1 MADSTANVQD
11 TIARPGEEGIRARL
25 RRYREL
31 RLTEEELATV
41 LLTPVLLF
49 LLGLSF
55 YPILDTIWASLHT
68 GYVIELPGQQREFV
82 GLENYRK
89 ILFPIGGTGFWNAF
103 GVSMFYTFVSVP
115 VELVFGLGLALL
127 LHKKEFK
134 YKYVAQAAILF
145 PWALPTVINAKVWA
159 WMLHPDFGVISD
171 ILVRLGILAQPFPFL
186 SKPDIALYTMTAIT
200 IWKTTSFMTLI
211 LLAGLS
217 SIPDQLY
224 EAARI
229 DGASRWR
236 RFRDITLPLLKPTL
250 LVALIF
256 RTLPAFQ
263 AFGLPFGLTGGG
275 PGESTETLVLFAQ
288 QAAYNNPG
296 PTNGGFAIG
305 SAAATMITLIA
316 LIIALIYVTTLYE
329 PEVR

>member
-1 MADSTANVQD
+1 MADSTTHGQ
-11 TIARPGEEGIRARL
+11 RPTVRLGEEDLRGRL

-41 LLTPVLLF
+41 LLTPVILF
-49 LLGLSF
+49 LLAVSF
-55 YPILDTIWASLHT
+55 YPIFDTVWASLHQ
-68 GYVIELPGQQREFV
+68 GYVIELPGQSQEFV
-82 GLENYRK
+82 GLENYRD
-89 ILFPIGGTGFWNAF
+89 LLLPIGETGFWNAF
-103 GVSMFYTFVSVP
+103 GVSLFYTFVSVP
-115 VELVFGLGLALL
+115 IELVFGLGLALL
-127 LHKKEFK
+127 LRKEFRWK
-134 YKYVAQAAILF
+134 YFAQAAILF
-145 PWALPTVINAKVWA
+145 PWALPTVINAKIWG
-159 WMLHPDFGVISD
+159 WLLHPDVGIISD
-171 ILVRLGILAQPFPFL
+171 ILVRVGILGSPFPFL
-186 SKPDIALYTMTAIT
+186 SKPDIALYTMTSIT
-200 IWKTTSFMTLI
+200 IWKTTSFMALI

-224 EAARI
+224 EAARM

-236 RFRDITLPLLKPTL
+236 RFRDITLPLLKPTI

-263 AFGLPFGLTGGG
+263 AFGLPFGLTQGG
-275 PGESTETLVLFAQ
+275 PGNATETLVLFAQ

-296 PTNGGFAIG
+296 PTNGGFAVG

-316 LIIALIYVTTLYE
+316 LVIAVIYVATLYE